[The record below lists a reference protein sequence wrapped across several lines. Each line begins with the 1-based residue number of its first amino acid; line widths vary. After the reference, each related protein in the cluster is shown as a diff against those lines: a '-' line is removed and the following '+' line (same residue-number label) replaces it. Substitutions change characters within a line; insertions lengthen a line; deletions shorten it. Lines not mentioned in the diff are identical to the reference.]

1 MEKIIKMLLTDEGL
15 LLLVLCVYSMICEG
29 EGYDVEDDSLKAI
42 LPKGKSEKLVD
53 KVLSNEI
60 ERCLRGLL
68 GLDRGR

>member
-42 LPKGKSEKLVD
+42 LPKGKLVH
-53 KVLSNEI
+53 KVLSNDEYN
-60 ERCLRGLL
+60 
-68 GLDRGR
+68 D

>member
-1 MEKIIKMLLTDEGL
+1 
-15 LLLVLCVYSMICEG
+15 MICEG
-29 EGYDVEDDSLKAI
+29 EGDDVEDDSLKAI